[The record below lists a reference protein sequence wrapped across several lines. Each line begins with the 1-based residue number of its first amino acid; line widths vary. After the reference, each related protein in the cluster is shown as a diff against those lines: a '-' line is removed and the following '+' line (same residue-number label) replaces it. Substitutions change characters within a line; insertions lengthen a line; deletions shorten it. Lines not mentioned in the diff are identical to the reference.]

1 MESNTFGQF
10 LRRVIEKR
18 NLSAAKIA
26 ELTGNKSKTSV
37 VRLLNDKSS
46 PKTILKFAETLAE
59 VIDLSEDEKEC
70 MNHIISE
77 NTASPARKTAMD
89 NLLNLFKTN
98 GGKRKYTENICMAYN
113 SKPTDK
119 KMSLNDL
126 FNICLE
132 RESLIIIEDVVS
144 EELVFALDNIIHE
157 TAMRKFS
164 PVINQFFKFDD
175 GIEAKGKQLL
185 SVMKLSTYL
194 SYNAYEVRHRFAM
207 EKKII
212 ILTFYENTIHMRLIE
227 FAGANRFFCSDTEIT
242 EIFYKHL
249 CYRQNLL
256 KKHSL
261 SLRSKPM
268 KQEQFFE
275 TLKVME
281 SYDAMPALQINS
293 TPPYMFIPFD
303 IQIRLFEDCN
313 YIGFGKDHPFIQ
325 PIYNLIKSRAELI
338 KNTPIARKMIFTL
351 DGLKSF
357 LKNGKTGDYF
367 RPFDPLTPDE
377 CRRTLKNLINKD
389 GIECKILKD
398 DFSIYDTEF
407 IVFGDRNIII
417 YDPIWGW
424 WKESTYAELHNKR
437 MAGLLADFYNEV
449 LWKKCCYNK
458 DESRKIM
465 EDMIENKTIF

>member
-46 PKTILKFAETLAE
+46 SKTILKFAETLAE

-144 EELVFALDNIIHE
+144 EELIFALDNIIHE

-194 SYNAYEVRHRFAM
+194 SYNAYEVKHRFAM

-325 PIYNLIKSRAELI
+325 PIYNLIKSRAEFI
-338 KNTPIARKMIFTL
+338 KNTTIERKMIFTL

-357 LKNGKTGDYF
+357 FKHGKTGDYF
-367 RPFDPLTPDE
+367 SPFNRLTTEE
-377 CRRTLKNLINKD
+377 CKITLNYLINKE
-389 GIECKILKD
+389 GIECRILKEE
-398 DFSIYDTEF
+398 FSIYDTEF